1 MKLVSM
7 FCFNLICYCTL
18 ISLLNSQ
25 IGIQVK
31 NYKTL
36 WEGCNSIKSKKAKL
50 MALLEENGMKGNPT
64 IEKCRKLRK
73 KLERAREVAELDTS
87 NIINTSG
94 NFPHS
99 LNFFKIP
106 FELNCLY
113 CRPATSRG

>member
-1 MKLVSM
+1 M
-7 FCFNLICYCTL
+7 FCFNVIRYCTL

-99 LNFFKIP
+99 LNFLKFH
-106 FELNCLY
+106 LN
-113 CRPATSRG
+113 